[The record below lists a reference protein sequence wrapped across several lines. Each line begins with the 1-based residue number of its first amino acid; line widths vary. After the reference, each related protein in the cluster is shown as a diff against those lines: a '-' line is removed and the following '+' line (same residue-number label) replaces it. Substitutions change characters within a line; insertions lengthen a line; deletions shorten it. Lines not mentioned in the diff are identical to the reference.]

1 MKVLV
6 VEDDDRLAVALRR
19 GLAECGHVVDIERDG
34 ESAEHIAATGIYD
47 AIVLD
52 VVLPEKSGLE
62 VARALRVRGVS
73 TPILMLT
80 SRDTTQDVIDGL
92 NAGADDYLRK
102 PFVFAEL
109 EARIRSLARR
119 IAVPV
124 SDELIVAD
132 VVLNL
137 ATRTVR
143 RGERV
148 LELTAR
154 DTALLEYF
162 MRNPGRLLTQRMIE
176 DAVWEN
182 DSDNVSNVIAVY
194 VRRLRTRLSEAGG
207 PPLIH
212 TLRGVG
218 YRFGTGDERA

>member
-6 VEDDDRLAVALRR
+6 VEDDDRLAAALRR
-19 GLAECGHVVDIERDG
+19 GLAECGHVVDVEHDG
-34 ESAEHIAATGIYD
+34 EGAEHSAAGGLYD

-52 VVLPEKSGLE
+52 IVLPGKSGLE

-80 SRDTTQDVIDGL
+80 SRDTTEDVIGGL

-109 EARIRSLARR
+109 EARIRSLSRR

-124 SDELIVAD
+124 SDELSVGD

-143 RGERV
+143 RGERT

-154 DTALLEYF
+154 DIALLEYF
-162 MRNPGRLLTQRMIE
+162 MRNPGRLLTPRMIE

-194 VRRLRTRLSEAGG
+194 IRRLRTRLSEAGG

-212 TLRGVG
+212 TLRGLG
-218 YRFGTGDERA
+218 YRFDTGDGRA